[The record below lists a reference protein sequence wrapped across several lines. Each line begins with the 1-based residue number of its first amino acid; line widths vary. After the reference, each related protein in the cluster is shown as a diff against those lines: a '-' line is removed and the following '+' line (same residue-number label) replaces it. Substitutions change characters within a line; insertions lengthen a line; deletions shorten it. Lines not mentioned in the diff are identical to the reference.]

1 MNKQEHSAL
10 ADAISKATSSPSSS
24 KAAES
29 GSPRSATWVSIG
41 SIAFRTDLEVAEIV
55 TVTRGTGESE
65 QGIRVSLAGGKLVTL
80 RLKDP
85 SSVKS
90 VFADIIADNWTS
102 EAFAYATVE

>member
-1 MNKQEHSAL
+1 
-10 ADAISKATSSPSSS
+10 
-24 KAAES
+24 
-29 GSPRSATWVSIG
+29 
-41 SIAFRTDLEVAEIV
+41 
-55 TVTRGTGESE
+55 
-65 QGIRVSLAGGKLVTL
+65 VTL